1 MTLAPLSVLGASCA
15 LGGFEK
21 VEGGPSD
28 AGVDQG
34 CQHATVPSPPDMD
47 GGVEAGPDQEFT
59 TAMRVLRLKKS
70 ATGGPLG
77 LDIDR
82 FCSCQGDKKS
92 CIPPPLQ
99 PEDLACDQ
107 AEGRDNQAQALFGLL
122 ELVLNLDPKTDGLS
136 ELYSSFA
143 ELGRWSVLIR
153 VSGYNGTANDDKVRV
168 EWYPSGGT
176 GMPPLWNGVEP
187 WPVVP
192 TAFEEVTVPIYDD
205 AGMPTDAGMQVTV
218 PKYVD
223 NDAYVTNELLV
234 FSLPNSV
241 LAASN
246 GQTRLAMNL
255 TDGTVMARIDKQ
267 PTGIFLRDGVVAGRM
282 KQEDLFRMV
291 GDFRDHNG
299 MPFCTDNPFWP
310 TTKDAFC
317 RGLDIQTG
325 FAVPNK
331 RCDAVS
337 VGLGFESEPATIGPV
352 EEAMPSAINCDMG
365 LDPVSNVQMF
375 PCP

>member
-1 MTLAPLSVLGASCA
+1 
-15 LGGFEK
+15 
-21 VEGGPSD
+21 
-28 AGVDQG
+28 
-34 CQHATVPSPPDMD
+34 
-47 GGVEAGPDQEFT
+47 
-59 TAMRVLRLKKS
+59 
-70 ATGGPLG
+70 
-77 LDIDR
+77 
-82 FCSCQGDKKS
+82 
-92 CIPPPLQ
+92 LQ
-99 PEDLACDQ
+99 PEELACDQ

-122 ELVLNLDPKTDGLS
+122 ELVLNLDPTSDGLS

-176 GMPPLWNGVEP
+176 AMPPLWNGADQ
-187 WPVVP
+187 WPIVP
-192 TAFEEVTVPIYDD
+192 TAFEEITVPIIDD

-223 NDAYVTNELLV
+223 NDGYVTNEILV
-234 FSLPNSV
+234 FSLPDSI
-241 LAASN
+241 LTASN
-246 GQTRLAMNL
+246 GQTRLGMNL

-267 PTGIFLRDGVVAGRM
+267 PSGVFLRDGVVAGRM

-291 GDFRDHNG
+291 ADFRDHNG
-299 MPFCTDNPFWP
+299 KPFCTDNPFWP
-310 TTKDAFC
+310 STKDAFC

-337 VGLGFESEPATIGPV
+337 VGLGFESAPAMLGPV
-352 EEAMPSAINCDMG
+352 EETMPSLINCDAG
-365 LDPVSNVQMF
+365 LDPLTNVQTF